1 MDTKTKQNLLV
12 TVVGIS
18 LFAALMNLPF
28 VLRLAG
34 KILDLLLPVIAGGIL
49 ALFISVPANGV
60 KKRLKGLLKSR
71 KAQSSDSQLWNIS
84 LVVTVI
90 SILLVFLLVLIL
102 LVPEITRSLE
112 SLYIQVKASI
122 PGWLEYLNGQEL
134 NIEWMEEWVSGIDFE
149 KVMQNISNRMD
160 VVFGNI
166 LSAVSFT
173 VNILVT
179 GVFAAIICI
188 YMLSEKERLGRHS
201 RKLIH
206 AYLKPVWEERILH
219 FCAVFYRSFT
229 NFLSSQCFEAVI
241 LGILMFLAFTLFRL
255 PYGNLVGMLTAVCA
269 IIPYVGALI
278 SCAVSAFLTLLIAP
292 SAVIRCL
299 IVYLAVQFV
308 ENQFIYP
315 RVVGGSVGLPPLYTL
330 VAAMIGGELFGI
342 MGIIF
347 FIPLTAVV
355 IELVKED
362 AAHRAKEK
370 KESLERCSDNMYNKK
385 IYKKSK
391 KIIN

>member
-149 KVMQNISNRMD
+149 KVMQ
-160 VVFGNI
+160 
-166 LSAVSFT
+166 
-173 VNILVT
+173 
-179 GVFAAIICI
+179 
-188 YMLSEKERLGRHS
+188 
-201 RKLIH
+201 
-206 AYLKPVWEERILH
+206 
-219 FCAVFYRSFT
+219 
-229 NFLSSQCFEAVI
+229 
-241 LGILMFLAFTLFRL
+241 
-255 PYGNLVGMLTAVCA
+255 
-269 IIPYVGALI
+269 
-278 SCAVSAFLTLLIAP
+278 
-292 SAVIRCL
+292 
-299 IVYLAVQFV
+299 
-308 ENQFIYP
+308 
-315 RVVGGSVGLPPLYTL
+315 
-330 VAAMIGGELFGI
+330 
-342 MGIIF
+342 
-347 FIPLTAVV
+347 
-355 IELVKED
+355 
-362 AAHRAKEK
+362 
-370 KESLERCSDNMYNKK
+370 
-385 IYKKSK
+385 
-391 KIIN
+391 